1 MMFIA
6 GVTLSALLCADAVLA
21 GVAQDRGLAARLA
34 RRAGRRS
41 APFRNDTS
49 HATVQSNWGG
59 AILEGSGFTAASAT
73 VNVPSGGGGSNAAGS
88 AWVGIDGATCDTA
101 ILQTGFDWYGDGTY
115 DAWYEW
121 YPEFAADF
129 SGIDIRQGD
138 QIAMS
143 VVATSLTGGS
153 ATLENLSTGQ
163 KVTQNFNRV
172 TAGSLCETSAEFIIE
187 DFEECSS
194 NGSNCQPVPFASFS
208 PAITFSSAT
217 ATRSGRSVSLSGAE
231 ISEVIVNNQD
241 LTRCSISGSST
252 LTCSYV

>member
-1 MMFIA
+1 MKLIT
-6 GVTLSALLCADAVLA
+6 GITLSVLLCADAALA
-21 GVAQDRGLAARLA
+21 GVTADRGLARRLA

-41 APFRNDTS
+41 APLKNNTS

-59 AILEGSGFTAASAT
+59 AILEGSGYTAASAT
-73 VNVPSGGGGSNAAGS
+73 VNVPAGGGGSNAAGS
-88 AWVGIDGATCDTA
+88 AWVGIDGATCDSA

-129 SGIDIRQGD
+129 SGIDISEGD

-143 VVATSLTGGS
+143 VVATSLTSGS
-153 ATLENLSTGQ
+153 ATLQNLSTGQ
-163 KVTQNFNRV
+163 KVTQTFSRV

-187 DFEECSS
+187 DFEECNS

-208 PAITFSSAT
+208 PAVKFSSAS
-217 ATRSGRSVSLSGAE
+217 ATKNGKSVSLSGAVL
-231 ISEVIVNNQD
+231 SEVIVNNQD
-241 LTRCSISGSST
+241 LTRCSISGST

>member
-6 GVTLSALLCADAVLA
+6 GVALSALLCADVVLA

-41 APFRNDTS
+41 APRRNDTS

-73 VNVPSGGGGSNAAGS
+73 VNVPKGSGGSSAAGS
-88 AWVGIDGATCDTA
+88 AWVGIDGATCDSA

-129 SGIDIRQGD
+129 TGIDISQGD

-153 ATLENLSTGQ
+153 ATLQNLSTGQ
-163 KVTQNFNRV
+163 KVTQTFSRV

-187 DFEECSS
+187 DFEECDS
-194 NGSNCQPVPFASFS
+194 NGNNCQPVPFASFS
-208 PAITFSSAT
+208 PAIQFTSASAT
-217 ATRSGRSVSLSGAE
+217 QNGKKVSLSGATMT
-231 ISEVIVNNQD
+231 EVIVNNKD
-241 LTRCSISGSST
+241 LTKCSASGST
-252 LTCSYV
+252 LSCSYV